1 MANKARGEVTLELGG
16 ESYVLVP
23 SFGAVC
29 EIEDKIGANLFNL
42 GRRLELAEMSAREL
56 ADFAHA
62 CLAQAGYRVDKARLG
77 ESIVEA
83 GAYNTVAALIRFCR
97 EGLLDGLA
105 DRRGAQARAA
115 AAGAAAGAMNGVNLS
130 GTP

>member
-1 MANKARGEVTLELGG
+1 MANNGRGEVVLVLGG
-16 ESYVLVP
+16 ERYVLP
-23 SFGAVC
+23 
-29 EIEDKIGANLFNL
+29 IGFAALRAAAESVGGQPFDL

-130 GTP
+130 GMP